1 MKKVHAK
8 RSWIFFVVLALVLV
22 LGKTPVFAA
31 SVSDFAGL
39 KAAANRGDSS
49 ITITGNIIVT
59 ETLEIKKDVTISGD
73 PKNRPKL
80 ILADGFSKDQMFKVP
95 EGKSLTLNDIILDGK
110 SKGRLI
116 NVKGG
121 TVTLKMADL
130 QNGSTE
136 PIKQN
141 EKGDQNFSGGAILA
155 TKGVKQGSTVTIK
168 GGFFVDNNTGS
179 KVLSKDRFAEGG
191 AIKIED
197 STLTIDGT
205 SFIDNHLDSS
215 ATEGGRQGGAIEAT
229 RTNVEIDNARFT
241 ILGPFNT
248 GGDIKF
254 ENCSEASV
262 NNSSFALRGK
272 KDVVGVAGG
281 AITSEGS
288 NLTIDNSIFNTGKG
302 SYVQESG
309 GLIQVA
315 GTGHSFFDVPAGH
328 WAQAAIDSPRRS
340 RRT

>member
-1 MKKVHAK
+1 M
-8 RSWIFFVVLALVLV
+8 
-22 LGKTPVFAA
+22 
-31 SVSDFAGL
+31 
-39 KAAANRGDSS
+39 
-49 ITITGNIIVT
+49 
-59 ETLEIKKDVTISGD
+59 
-73 PKNRPKL
+73 
-80 ILADGFSKDQMFKVP
+80 
-95 EGKSLTLNDIILDGK
+95 
-110 SKGRLI
+110 
-116 NVKGG
+116 
-121 TVTLKMADL
+121 
-130 QNGSTE
+130 
-136 PIKQN
+136 
-141 EKGDQNFSGGAILA
+141 
-155 TKGVKQGSTVTIK
+155 
-168 GGFFVDNNTGS
+168 
-179 KVLSKDRFAEGG
+179 
-191 AIKIED
+191 
-197 STLTIDGT
+197 
-205 SFIDNHLDSS
+205 
-215 ATEGGRQGGAIEAT
+215 
-229 RTNVEIDNARFT
+229 EIDNARFT

>member
-8 RSWIFFVVLALVLV
+8 RHWIFFMVLALVLV
-22 LGKTPVFAA
+22 LEKTPVFAA
-31 SVSDFAGL
+31 SVGNFNELKNAVAAGGEITL
-39 KAAANRGDSS
+39 KQN
-49 ITITGNIIVT
+49 ITVT
-59 ETLEIKKDVTISGD
+59 ETLVIKKDVVISGD

-121 TVTLKMADL
+121 TVILKMADL

-136 PIKQN
+136 TLKQN
-141 EKGDQNFSGGAILA
+141 ASNDQNFSGGAILA

-179 KVLSKDRFAEGG
+179 KVLSKDRFSEGG

-229 RTNVEIDNARFT
+229 RTNVEIANARFT
-241 ILGPFNT
+241 IFGPFNT
-248 GGDIKF
+248 GGGIKF

-262 NNSSFALRGK
+262 
-272 KDVVGVAGG
+272 KDSTFMLKSYKDIVGVAGG

-340 RRT
+340 R